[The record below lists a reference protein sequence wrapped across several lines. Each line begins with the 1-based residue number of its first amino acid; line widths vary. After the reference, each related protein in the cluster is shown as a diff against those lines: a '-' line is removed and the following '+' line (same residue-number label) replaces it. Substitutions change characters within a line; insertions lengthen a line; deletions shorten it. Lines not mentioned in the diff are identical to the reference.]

1 MKIKNR
7 QLVEGQFGHGAI
19 HHSRLRHWF
28 RRKMRPTLGRAEI
41 PFDWSNPIPDP
52 MYPVKNQGI
61 SFSCGGQAGSYLIRD
76 LLKTAGKDQ
85 GEISAKSMYAPY
97 CAVGGGMTIDAIET
111 CVGAHGANL
120 EATVPSY
127 DANGNPL
134 SEPMYEDRSWETP
147 QTDADALT
155 RAGYTPVSV
164 AIDKDSM
171 AEAIRDY
178 GGIIMLIQGQNGN
191 QPMNWTTATPAPP
204 SKSNP
209 KPLWAHY
216 LWCAFTTTTQI
227 AVYNSWGVQIGS
239 GGKQFFD
246 ETYINSG
253 YILDCIAFIPDSM
266 IGSLPV
272 TMPPPWAS
280 LLIWFKS
287 LLANK

>member
-1 MKIKNR
+1 
-7 QLVEGQFGHGAI
+7 
-19 HHSRLRHWF
+19 
-28 RRKMRPTLGRAEI
+28 MRPTLGRAEI

-85 GEISAKSMYAPY
+85 GEISAKSIYAPY
-97 CAVGGGMTIDAIET
+97 CAVGGGMTLDAIET
-111 CVGAHGANL
+111 CIGAHGSNL
-120 EATVPSY
+120 ESLVSSY
-127 DANGNPL
+127 DVNGNPL
-134 SEPMYEDRSWETP
+134 TEPMFETRVWETP

>member
-1 MKIKNR
+1 MKIKNK

-19 HHSRLRHWF
+19 HHSRLHRWF
-28 RRKMRPTLGRAEI
+28 KRKMRPTLGRAEI
-41 PFDWSNPIPDP
+41 PFDWSKPIPDP
-52 MYPVKNQGI
+52 MYPVKNQGT

-85 GEISAKSMYAPY
+85 GEISAKSIYAPY
-97 CAVGGGMTIDAIET
+97 CAVGGGMTLDAIET
-111 CVGAHGANL
+111 CIGAHGSNL
-120 EATVPSY
+120 ESLVSSY
-127 DANGNPL
+127 DVNGNPL
-134 SEPMYEDRSWETP
+134 TEPMFETRVWETP

-178 GGIIMLIQGQNGN
+178 GGIIMFIQGQNGN

-253 YILDCIAFIPDSM
+253 YILDVIAFVPDGK

-280 LLIWFKS
+280 LLIWFRS